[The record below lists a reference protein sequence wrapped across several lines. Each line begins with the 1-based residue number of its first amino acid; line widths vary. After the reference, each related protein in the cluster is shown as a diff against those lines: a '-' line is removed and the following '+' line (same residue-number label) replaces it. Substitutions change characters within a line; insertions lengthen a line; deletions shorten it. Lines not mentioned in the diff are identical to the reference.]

1 MKKKNPW
8 NPLKMTNRYW
18 NAVEASLTVR
28 APKSH
33 VKPNITIIPTMLI
46 IVLIVALADFFF
58 FIVWVTSTR
67 TERMKITMLNKISAN
82 MGARK
87 VTKNTIVSLMKQLW
101 RKIFPSFSHQIW
113 HLCHTIMIFIVISL
127 ALNGPM
133 PDKYVESS
141 DELNIVYCYRSALG
155 KAMHFI

>member
-1 MKKKNPW
+1 MLPVLRLGSLVPSLEDKLEYFVQFRSPQQLVITYVQNSRPSLLIRQLNMKKKNPW

-82 MGARK
+82 MGARN
-87 VTKNTIVSLMKQLW
+87 VTKNTIGSLMKQLW
-101 RKIFPSFSHQIW
+101 RKKFSIIQPIT
-113 HLCHTIMIFIVISL
+113 L
-127 ALNGPM
+127 
-133 PDKYVESS
+133 
-141 DELNIVYCYRSALG
+141 
-155 KAMHFI
+155 